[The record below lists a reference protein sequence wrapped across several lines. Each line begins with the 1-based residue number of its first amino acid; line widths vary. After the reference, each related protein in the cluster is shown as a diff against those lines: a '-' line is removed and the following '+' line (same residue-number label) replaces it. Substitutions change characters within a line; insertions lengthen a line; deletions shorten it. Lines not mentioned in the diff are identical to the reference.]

1 MNQYKRNSSHSRK
14 SEFKNLI
21 DFRSDTVTLPSKE
34 MLSAI
39 QDAKMG
45 DDVYDEDDE
54 VNELQ
59 KYAANLLGK
68 EAGLFFPSGT
78 QSNLTAMLSHCQ
90 RGDEALIGK
99 NYHTNVYE
107 ARGVSVLGGVGI
119 CPIETSETGSMDV
132 GDMLNEI
139 KDDDPHYAVTK
150 LLCLENTISGRVQP
164 QNELEV
170 LANAAHKKN
179 LKVHLDGAR
188 LFNAHIY
195 TGASMESL
203 TNCFDS
209 VSLCLS
215 KGLGAPIGSLL
226 ISDQTTIDKARRLRK
241 MLGGGMRQ
249 VGVIA
254 SCGMYAL
261 KNNVQRLQ
269 DDHDNAKLLVDGL
282 SSISELSVDY
292 GDNQTN
298 MVFVNCPKAH
308 RKPLE
313 NFLFDKEIITSNL
326 DRGRL
331 VCHLGI
337 TEKDIL
343 FVIDSF
349 KEYFKRAS

>member
-226 ISDQTTIDKARRLRK
+226 ISDQATIDKARRLRK

-269 DDHDNAKLLVDGL
+269 DDHDNAKLLADGL